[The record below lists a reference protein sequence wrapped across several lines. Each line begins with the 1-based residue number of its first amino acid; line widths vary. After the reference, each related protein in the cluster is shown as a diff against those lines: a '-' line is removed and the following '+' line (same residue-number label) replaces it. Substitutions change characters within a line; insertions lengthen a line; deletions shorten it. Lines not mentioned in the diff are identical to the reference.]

1 MSKRSYR
8 HMSAEER
15 ETLSLGLAHGHSLRT
30 MASGVGARPQHREPR
45 VGPQHDAGPTLSCLH
60 GTHVAAARACQ
71 PRRPRKL
78 LDPWLWQ
85 YVRTHLAQGCSPEQ
99 IAGRLRRAY
108 PDDMGKQ
115 LSAETIYVG
124 LYVLPRGTLRSE
136 LLAALRQ
143 ARKARRPRARG
154 TDRRGQI
161 PHMTPIAERPAEVAT
176 RTVPGHWE
184 GDLIKGARN
193 GSAVGTLVERT
204 TRLVILARMEG
215 TDARSARE
223 GFTKKLRHVPALLRK
238 TLTYDRGK
246 EMAEHER
253 LAQRLAIR
261 IFFADPYSPWQRGT
275 NENTNGLLRQ
285 YLPKGTDLSG
295 YTQRELNAIA
305 HRLNTRPENVS
316 TLPRPWKS
324 MRNCAIIHP
333 LHLELETAL
342 HNNPVPHLVD

>member
-1 MSKRSYR
+1 MSIRSYR
-8 HMSAEER
+8 HMTAEER

-30 MASGVGARPQHREPR
+30 MAR
-45 VGPQHDAGPTLSCLH
+45 VLGRAPSTLSRESARNTTRGH
-60 GTHVAAARACQ
+60 PYRACTAQTRATVRAYQ

-85 YVRTHLAQGCSPEQ
+85 YVRTQLAEGCSPEQ
-99 IAGRLRRAY
+99 IAGRLQRAY
-108 PDDMGKQ
+108 PDDMSKH
-115 LSAETIYVG
+115 LSTETIYAG

-161 PHMTPIAERPAEVAT
+161 PNMTPIIERPAEVAP

-204 TRLVILARMEG
+204 TRFVILARMEG
-215 TDARSARE
+215 TDATSARE

-246 EMAEHER
+246 EMTEHER
-253 LAQRLAIR
+253 LAQRLAIH

-295 YTQRELNAIA
+295 YTQR
-305 HRLNTRPENVS
+305 
-316 TLPRPWKS
+316 
-324 MRNCAIIHP
+324 
-333 LHLELETAL
+333 
-342 HNNPVPHLVD
+342 

>member
-1 MSKRSYR
+1 
-8 HMSAEER
+8 MSADER

-30 MASGVGARPQHREPR
+30 MALVLGRAPSTVSREVARNATRGQPYRAWTAQTQA
-45 VGPQHDAGPTLSCLH
+45 V
-60 GTHVAAARACQ
+60 ARAGQ

-78 LDPWLWQ
+78 AAPWLWQ
-85 YVRTHLAQGCSPEQ
+85 YVQTQLTQGCSPEQ

-115 LSAETIYVG
+115 LSTETIYAG

-161 PHMTPIAERPAEVAT
+161 SHMTPIAERPAEVAT
-176 RTVPGHWE
+176 RIVPGHWE
-184 GDLIKGARN
+184 GDLLKGTRN
-193 GSAVGTLVERT
+193 RSAVGTLVERT
-204 TRLVILARMEG
+204 TRLVILARMTG
-215 TDARSARE
+215 TDARSARQ
-223 GFTKKLRHVPALLRK
+223 GFTKKLQHVPAPLRK

-261 IFFADPYSPWQRGT
+261 VFFADPYSPWQRGT

-305 HRLNTRPENVS
+305 HRLNTRPRKCLNFA
-316 TLPRPWKS
+316 T
-324 MRNCAIIHP
+324 P
-333 LHLELETAL
+333 LEVYAQLRFHSPVAL
-342 HNNPVPHLVD
+342 GT

>member
-1 MSKRSYR
+1 MRTNGYT
-8 HMSAEER
+8 HMSIEER
-15 ETLSLGLAHGHSLRT
+15 ETLSLGLAQGYSLRT
-30 MASGVGARPQHREPR
+30 MATVLGRAPSTVSREHARNARGHPY
-45 VGPQHDAGPTLSCLH
+45 
-60 GTHVAAARACQ
+60 RACPAQRLAVTRARQ
-71 PRRPRKL
+71 PRRSRKL

-85 YVRTHLAQGCSPEQ
+85 YVQTHLARGFSPEQ

-108 PDDMGKQ
+108 PDDMRKR
-115 LSAETIYVG
+115 LSTETIYVA
-124 LYVLPRGTLRSE
+124 LYVLPRGTLRTE

-143 ARKARRPRARG
+143 ARKARRPRSRG
-154 TDRRGQI
+154 TDRRGQLL
-161 PHMTPIAERPAEVAT
+161 HMTAIADRPAEVAS

-184 GDLIKGARN
+184 GDLLKGARN

-215 TDARSARE
+215 TDAVSARE
-223 GFTKKLRHVPALLRK
+223 GFTRKLQHVPAPLRK

-246 EMAEHER
+246 EMAEHAR

-261 IFFADPYSPWQRGT
+261 VFFADPHSPWQRGT

-305 HRLNTRPENVS
+305 HRLNTRPRKCLDFA
-316 TLPRPWKS
+316 T
-324 MRNCAIIHP
+324 P
-333 LHLELETAL
+333 LEVFSQLRHHSPVAL
-342 HNNPVPHLVD
+342 GT

>member
-1 MSKRSYR
+1 MIKRFYR
-8 HMSAEER
+8 HMSAEDR
-15 ETLSLGLAHGHSLRT
+15 ETLSLGVAHGHSLRM
-30 MASGVGARPQHREPR
+30 MARVLGRAPSTVSREYARNTTQGRPY
-45 VGPQHDAGPTLSCLH
+45 
-60 GTHVAAARACQ
+60 RACTAQTLATTRVHQ
-71 PRRPRKL
+71 PRRRRKL

-85 YVRTHLAQGCSPEQ
+85 YVRTSLAEGCSPEQ

-108 PDDMGKQ
+108 PDDMRKQ
-115 LSAETIYVG
+115 LSTETIYAG
-124 LYVLPRGTLRSE
+124 LYVLPRGALRSE

-161 PHMTPIAERPAEVAT
+161 PNMTPIVERPAEVAT

-204 TRLVILARMEG
+204 SRLVLLARMAG
-215 TDARSARE
+215 TDAESARH
-223 GFTKKLRHVPALLRK
+223 GFTHKLRHVPTLLRK
-238 TLTYDRGK
+238 TLTDDRGK
-246 EMAEHER
+246 ERAEHER
-253 LAQRLAIR
+253 LAQRLAIQLV
-261 IFFADPYSPWQRGT
+261 FADPYSPWPRGT

-305 HRLNTRPENVS
+305 HRLNTRPRKCLNFA
-316 TLPRPWKS
+316 T
-324 MRNCAIIHP
+324 P
-333 LHLELETAL
+333 LEVFTHLRHHSPVAL
-342 HNNPVPHLVD
+342 GT

>member
-1 MSKRSYR
+1 MGYGVAMSKRSYR
-8 HMSAEER
+8 HMSTEER

-30 MASGVGARPQHREPR
+30 MASVLGRAPSTVSREHARNAMSARY
-45 VGPQHDAGPTLSCLH
+45 
-60 GTHVAAARACQ
+60 RACTAHTLATGRARQ
-71 PRRPRKL
+71 PRRRRKL
-78 LDPWLWQ
+78 LDPGLWQ
-85 YVRTHLAQGCSPEQ
+85 YVRTHLAEGCSPEQ
-99 IAGRLRRAY
+99 IAGRLKHAY
-108 PDDMGKQ
+108 PHDMGKQ

-136 LLAALRQ
+136 LLVALRQ
-143 ARKARRPRARG
+143 ARKTRRPRARG
-154 TDRRGQI
+154 TDRRGHI
-161 PHMTPIAERPAEVAT
+161 LNMTSIAERPAEVAT

-204 TRLVILARMEG
+204 TRLVLLARMEG
-215 TDARSARE
+215 TDARSACL
-223 GFTKKLRHVPALLRK
+223 GFTKKLRHVPAPLRK

-253 LAQRLAIR
+253 LAQRLALR

-305 HRLNTRPENVS
+305 HRLNTRP
-316 TLPRPWKS
+316 R
-324 MRNCAIIHP
+324 
-333 LHLELETAL
+333 
-342 HNNPVPHLVD
+342 